1 MVSMV
6 TVTIEPSFRLSE
18 ILGFPYSIDKEFSL
32 QELVDQGV
40 VTDEDIKELESGKT
54 ITKSI
59 PLYVKR

>member
-1 MVSMV
+1 MV
-6 TVTIEPSFRLSE
+6 TVTIEPNPRLSE
-18 ILGFPYSIDKEFSL
+18 ILGFPYYIAKKVSL

-59 PLYVKR
+59 PVVLA